1 MKKKLK
7 SKRGVTSII
16 STLVIFTVMVAALGL
31 AFSQIVP
38 SLERFQTESD
48 LTAATNTFLSFDSEI
63 KKLISTP
70 DNSSSVVRYNLENGI
85 LDLTQDREI
94 SLLVKSGGINLLNYT
109 YVTGEVIY
117 KLEGNFKGLGGV
129 IYDFGSPLLLVYS
142 INRTAQ
148 MTNIVHQT
156 FDGYKILTLY
166 YSVFLSIER
175 INDNAL
181 EVNFIIIHLN
191 TPKTIEGQ
199 GEYFPIINTPT
210 KIQIVKQSQETVT
223 YNLGNHGDDLII
235 GADIVS
241 FSQNIE
247 YLFAPASF
255 DLIVNLIHINMDFR
269 TA

>member
-1 MKKKLK
+1 
-7 SKRGVTSII
+7 
-16 STLVIFTVMVAALGL
+16 
-31 AFSQIVP
+31 
-38 SLERFQTESD
+38 
-48 LTAATNTFLSFDSEI
+48 
-63 KKLISTP
+63 
-70 DNSSSVVRYNLENGI
+70 
-85 LDLTQDREI
+85 
-94 SLLVKSGGINLLNYT
+94 
-109 YVTGEVIY
+109 
-117 KLEGNFKGLGGV
+117 
-129 IYDFGSPLLLVYS
+129 
-142 INRTAQ
+142 